1 MGSAGLLLMLVA
13 VAPTLEDVDLAR
25 VLSVP
30 GNFSHC
36 VPIRDLKC
44 APMRG
49 DDARFECSYR
59 EEAANGRW
67 PEKKIAVENIGG
79 TWTKMSGDTPACT
92 VVNLQIVDEGKVEN
106 HGSNQ

>member
-1 MGSAGLLLMLVA
+1 MGSAGLLLALAA

-36 VPIRDLKC
+36 VPIKDVKC
-44 APMRG
+44 APMG
-49 DDARFECSYR
+49 QDEARFACSYR
-59 EEAANGRW
+59 EQGAEDRV
-67 PEKKIAVENIGG
+67 KTIAVENLGG
-79 TWTKMSGDTPACT
+79 TWMKMSGDTPSCT